1 MMPDQITEI
10 AVFAKYILI
19 ALASI
24 GAIVLA
30 FGIYH
35 HKRKLI
41 ERGGYMIILSI
52 VLGVCGYL
60 IYEKTKQKSYEM
72 LQNTYISY

>member
-1 MMPDQITEI
+1 MPEQISEI
-10 AVFAKYILI
+10 LLIARYILT
-19 ALASI
+19 ALAII
-24 GAIVLA
+24 GVIVLA

-35 HKRKLI
+35 RKRKLI
-41 ERGGYMIILSI
+41 ERGAYVLILSI

-60 IYEKTKQKSYEM
+60 IYEKTKQRTYDM

>member
-1 MMPDQITEI
+1 MMPEQISEI
-10 AVFAKYILI
+10 LLIARYILT
-19 ALASI
+19 ALAII
-24 GAIVLA
+24 GVIVLA

-35 HKRKLI
+35 RKRKLI
-41 ERGGYMIILSI
+41 ERGAYVLILSI

-60 IYEKTKQKSYEM
+60 IYEKTKQRTYDM